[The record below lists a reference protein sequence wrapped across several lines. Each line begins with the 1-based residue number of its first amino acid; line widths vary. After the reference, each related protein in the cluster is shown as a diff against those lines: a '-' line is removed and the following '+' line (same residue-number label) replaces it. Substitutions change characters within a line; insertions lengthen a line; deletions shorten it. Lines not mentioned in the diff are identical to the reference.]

1 MAFVAAAIAANR
13 FGFGARAGELRII
26 ASDPRG
32 WLLEEIEAD
41 LPIPTAL
48 AGLPTS
54 IEILARFQAGQM
66 AKRRGR
72 QERDAAKGVAND
84 IRRTMIPQYLRQV
97 VARVET
103 AIYTETSF
111 RERLV
116 HFWAN
121 HFAVSADKPITVGI
135 AGTLENE
142 AVRPHLTGRF
152 ADMLLAVEQHPAMI
166 TYLDNQRSIGPN
178 SQLGRRANRFGR
190 QDRKVGINENLAREI
205 LELHTLGVDGGY
217 SQDDVGSFAKVL
229 TGWSIGGGPQRFAQ
243 GKPGEFTFR
252 ASIHEAGSQNILGQ
266 RYPDSGFD
274 QGVAVLTDLARH
286 PATARFI
293 ATKLARHFIADE
305 PPPAAVARIARTFTD
320 TDGDLLATY
329 KTLITS
335 REAWQRPLAKYKT
348 PNDFL
353 LSGLRALEFV
363 PERSELLVGMFDTLG
378 QRPYAPGSPAG
389 WPDTAAH
396 WDGAE
401 SLMKRVEWSI
411 AVGAR
416 VGRSLD
422 PVKFAGAA
430 LGPLA
435 EDHTMTALSRAE
447 TAGQGVSLLLASP
460 EFQRR

>member
-135 AGTLENE
+135 AGTLEKRGR
-142 AVRPHLTGRF
+142 AAASHRSVR
-152 ADMLLAVEQHPAMI
+152 
-166 TYLDNQRSIGPN
+166 
-178 SQLGRRANRFGR
+178 
-190 QDRKVGINENLAREI
+190 
-205 LELHTLGVDGGY
+205 GY
-217 SQDDVGSFAKVL
+217 V
-229 TGWSIGGGPQRFAQ
+229 TGGGATPGDDHLSGTINARLDRIRNSVGVPIDLVVKT
-243 GKPGEFTFR
+243 GKSASTKGNYIRVYPR
-252 ASIHEAGSQNILGQ
+252 AKFSHPWILA
-266 RYPDSGFD
+266 S
-274 QGVAVLTDLARH
+274 
-286 PATARFI
+286 
-293 ATKLARHFIADE
+293 
-305 PPPAAVARIARTFTD
+305 
-320 TDGDLLATY
+320 
-329 KTLITS
+329 S
-335 REAWQRPLAKYKT
+335 
-348 PNDFL
+348 L
-353 LSGLRALEFV
+353 LSCNPISSWVGL
-363 PERSELLVGMFDTLG
+363 S
-378 QRPYAPGSPAG
+378 
-389 WPDTAAH
+389 
-396 WDGAE
+396 
-401 SLMKRVEWSI
+401 
-411 AVGAR
+411 
-416 VGRSLD
+416 
-422 PVKFAGAA
+422 
-430 LGPLA
+430 
-435 EDHTMTALSRAE
+435 
-447 TAGQGVSLLLASP
+447 
-460 EFQRR
+460 